1 MQTSP
6 APRLGYTLVELI
18 IALLLFAIGGLALA
32 STSAVIGRALNV
44 DALREQSARM
54 ASRRIEILSA
64 SCHAATGGREILP
77 PISSVWTVSRPDA
90 GHIDVTEM
98 VSFPGSR
105 GRRTDSYR
113 ALVSCP

>member
-1 MQTSP
+1 MKTSP
-6 APRLGYTLVELI
+6 APRVGYMLVELI

-64 SCHAATGGREILP
+64 SCRDATNGNETVP

-90 GHIDVTEM
+90 GQIDVSET

-105 GRRTDSYR
+105 GRRTDAYR
-113 ALVSCP
+113 ALVWCP